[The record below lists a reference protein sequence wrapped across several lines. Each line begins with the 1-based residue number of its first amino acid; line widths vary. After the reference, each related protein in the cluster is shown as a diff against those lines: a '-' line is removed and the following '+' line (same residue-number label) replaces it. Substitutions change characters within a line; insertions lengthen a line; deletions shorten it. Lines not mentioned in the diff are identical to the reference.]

1 MLILHKRLLAWTPPL
16 LWLLFITIIS
26 VLPSVQLPKFDLFA
40 TDKLGHALAYAGLT
54 GLLLLTLARLHVQAP
69 NLRTCLLVFIFAAA
83 YGALMEFIQ
92 GTFLPNRAFEFDDM
106 LANTFGA
113 AVGWGLFRLFF
124 HRRYNV

>member
-1 MLILHKRLLAWTPPL
+1 MLTLPKRLLVWTPPL

-54 GLLLLTLARLHVQAP
+54 GLLLLTLARLHGQAP
-69 NLRTCLLVFIFAAA
+69 SLRHSLLVFIFAAA
-83 YGALMEFIQ
+83 YGALMEFVQ

-106 LANTFGA
+106 LANSFGA
-113 AVGWGLFRLFF
+113 AVGWAVFHLLFR
-124 HRRYNV
+124 RRYAR